1 MPRGGVGTALAWAP
15 TCVDQ
20 LGIANALELGVAANT
35 VGLIAARV
43 IGGPIARYRMALMGL
58 DRWELEGLLVFI
70 GVVML
75 LRTLLSVA
83 FTLEPSRR

>member
-1 MPRGGVGTALAWAP
+1 
-15 TCVDQ
+15 
-20 LGIANALELGVAANT
+20 
-35 VGLIAARV
+35 
-43 IGGPIARYRMALMGL
+43 MALMGL